1 MKILLADERPV
12 VLAGL
17 RSFFEA
23 TEFEVVGEAA
33 TTAEILDGIRL
44 YSPQYVLLN
53 AVKTTFD
60 STRIPENCSPVF
72 FSETWSKEQLL
83 QEIRSQRCRKTG
95 RRKSKNLTRREVE
108 VLRGIT
114 QGLCNKEIAKALGI
128 SVETVKEH
136 VRNVLR
142 KTSLA
147 DRTQL
152 ALWAVRQNILDEN
165 I

>member
-17 RSFFEA
+17 RCFMEA
-23 TEFEVVGEAA
+23 TEFEIVGEAI
-33 TTAEILDGIRL
+33 TVTEISGAVRRFL
-44 YSPQYVLLN
+44 PQGVLLD
-53 AVKTTFD
+53 AAKTVFD
-60 STRIPENCSPVF
+60 AARIPEGCTLLF
-72 FSETWSKEQLL
+72 FSTEWSKEKLL
-83 QEIRSQRCRKTG
+83 QEVRSQRFRKDG
-95 RRKSKNLTRREVE
+95 RRKIKTLTRREFD

-136 VRNVLR
+136 VRNILR

-147 DRTQL
+147 DRIQL
-152 ALWAVRQNILDEN
+152 ALWAVRQNVCEI

>member
-17 RSFFEA
+17 RCFLEA
-23 TEFEVVGEAA
+23 TEFEIVGEAITA
-33 TTAEILDGIRL
+33 TEISRAVRRL
-44 YSPQYVLLN
+44 LPQCVLLD
-53 AVKTTFD
+53 AAKTVFD
-60 STRIPENCSPVF
+60 ATRIPENCTIIF
-72 FSETWSKEQLL
+72 FSTAWPKEKLL
-83 QEIRSQRCRKTG
+83 QEVRSQRFRKDG
-95 RRKSKNLTRREVE
+95 RRKIKMLTRRESD

-136 VRNVLR
+136 VRNILR
-142 KTSLA
+142 KTLLA

-152 ALWAVRQNILDEN
+152 ALWAVRQEI